1 MYLNRILRPS
11 AVTDSRK
18 CVDWAA
24 IASAAGSAISSIWNS
39 SAQGS
44 MNKRAEKYN
53 RWALDQQMKF
63 ATRSAF
69 DQRQWTEKMVDAENA
84 YNSPVEQ
91 RKRLEAA
98 GLNPYLAMTGD
109 AGNQQGFGSG
119 AAAAEVSPLS
129 WSPQAPQIDTSFI
142 PSIVSSFAQA
152 KKSTAEA
159 DNIYYNLNRNKGLD
173 AAGAFDA
180 ELKEKLAHAD
190 NAFELAK
197 QQKNNTL
204 VSDLTALWLQ
214 APAIDENGAPV
225 LNDDG
230 SAVTNFDYNQ
240 DLSQSTS
247 AASLSKIYNDIL
259 NGHAEYNLK
268 DIQTAREKYALDNL
282 DPQTFR
288 NLQALSFKYKSEIAV
303 LKGTL
308 DVQKSE
314 IQLNHSTATKAQ
326 AEGEL
331 SRSNKAIVDSTKD
344 NVMYKSYWDYQKAK
358 ADAKKSQRDFN
369 SSSYINTIYG
379 LDGLIWNPV
388 QEFKR
393 SKKSPI
399 NAPGL
404 RKKSSINAPAG
415 NFKNRPNISPSGFR

>member
-11 AVTDSRK
+11 AVTDTRK
-18 CVDWAA
+18 CVAWGA

-39 SAQGS
+39 AQQGS
-44 MNKRAEKYN
+44 MNKRAERYN
-53 RWALDQQMKF
+53 RWALDQQMSF
-63 ATRSAF
+63 ATQSAK
-69 DQRQWTEKMVDAENA
+69 DQRQWTEKMVDQENA
-84 YNSPVEQ
+84 YNSPSAQ
-91 RKRLEAA
+91 RERLEAA

-119 AAAAEVSPLS
+119 AAAADVTPLS

-142 PSIVSSFAQA
+142 PSIVSSFAQSNKA
-152 KKSTAEA
+152 NAEA
-159 DNIYYNLNRNKGLD
+159 DTIFYNLNRTKGLD
-173 AAGAFDA
+173 AAGAFNAD
-180 ELKEKLAHAD
+180 LKEKLAHAD

-214 APAIDENGAPV
+214 APAIDQNGAPV
-225 LNDDG
+225 VNDDG

-240 DLSQSTS
+240 DLTQSTS

-259 NGHAEYNLK
+259 IGQAEYNLK

-314 IQLNHSTATKAQ
+314 IQLNTANAQKAQ

-331 SRSNKAIVDSTKD
+331 ARSNKDVVDSTKE
-344 NVMYKSYWDYQKAK
+344 NVLYKSYWDYVKAK
-358 ADAKKSQRDFN
+358 ADAKKSQRDYN
-369 SSSYINTIYG
+369 SSPILNTISG
-379 LDGLIWNPV
+379 AGSLIDRENKKLKHAK
-388 QEFKR
+388 KR
-393 SKKSPI
+393 S
-399 NAPGL
+399 
-404 RKKSSINAPAG
+404 
-415 NFKNRPNISPSGFR
+415 NISPADRRKYYNPGFKNYKK

>member
-18 CVDWAA
+18 CTDWAA
-24 IASAAGSAISSIWNS
+24 IAAAGGAALSSIWNGA
-39 SAQGS
+39 AQGQ

-84 YNSPVEQ
+84 YNSPLEQ

-98 GLNPYLAMTGD
+98 GLNPYLAMQGD
-109 AGNQQGFGSG
+109 PGNQQGFGSG

-142 PSIVSSFAQA
+142 PSIVSSFAQS
-152 KKSTAEA
+152 KKNNAEA
-159 DNIYYNLNRNKGLD
+159 DTIYYNLNRNKGLD
-173 AAGAFDA
+173 AAGAFNA

-214 APAIDENGAPV
+214 APAIDQNGAPV

-259 NGHAEYNLK
+259 NGQAEYNLK
-268 DIQTAREKYALDNL
+268 NIQTAREKYGLDNL

-314 IQLNHSTATKAQ
+314 IQLNSASATKAQ

-331 SRSNKAIVDSTKD
+331 SRSNKAVVDSTKD
-344 NVMYKSYWDYQKAK
+344 NLKYKSYWDYQKAK
-358 ADAKKSQRDFN
+358 ADAKKSQKDYN
-369 SSSYINTIYG
+369 SSPILNTING
-379 LDGLIWNPV
+379 IVEGMLESDQKHIRS
-388 QEFKR
+388 QKR
-393 SKKSPI
+393 S
-399 NAPGL
+399 NPGL
-404 RKKSSINAPAG
+404 KNYKK
-415 NFKNRPNISPSGFR
+415 